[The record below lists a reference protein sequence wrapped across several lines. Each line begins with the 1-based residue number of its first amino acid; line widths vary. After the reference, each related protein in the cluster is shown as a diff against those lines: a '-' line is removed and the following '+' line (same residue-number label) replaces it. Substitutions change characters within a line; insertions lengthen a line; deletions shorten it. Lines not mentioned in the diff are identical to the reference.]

1 MLAFNLKERRVL
13 SVISL
18 VTANGLMLASATAA
32 NVATLASLTNETV
45 STALRKGFRT
55 TVTLINEKTAVLSSL
70 VTLP

>member
-45 STALRKGFRT
+45 SPALRKGFRT
-55 TVTLINEKTAVLSSL
+55 TVTLINEKTAVLSSS

>member
-1 MLAFNLKERRVL
+1 
-13 SVISL
+13 
-18 VTANGLMLASATAA
+18 MLASAAAA

-45 STALRKGFRT
+45 SPALRKGFRT